1 MFAPEQLADNSPLVV
16 ADGVGLAPP
25 GVQEAVNGKSAKA
38 GGAAKN
44 KKKQAAAVNVRNWL
58 RIDQNGE
65 TTMIQADKYKLT
77 HKLGVQVSS
86 TGAVFWEERYRC
98 THVAVLLHV

>member
-1 MFAPEQLADNSPLVV
+1 MFAPEQLADNSPLVA
-16 ADGVGLAPP
+16 ADGVGLAPQS
-25 GVQEAVNGKSAKA
+25 VQEAVNGKSAKA

-44 KKKQAAAVNVRNWL
+44 KKKQSAAVNVRNWL

-77 HKLGVQVSS
+77 HKLGVQVWLSERSS
-86 TGAVFWEERYRC
+86 
-98 THVAVLLHV
+98 

>member
-16 ADGVGLAPP
+16 ADGVGLAPAS
-25 GVQEAVNGKSAKA
+25 VQEAVIGKSAKA

-44 KKKQAAAVNVRNWL
+44 KKKQSTAVNVRNWL

-77 HKLGVQVSS
+77 HKLGVQVRSM
-86 TGAVFWEERYRC
+86 E
-98 THVAVLLHV
+98 